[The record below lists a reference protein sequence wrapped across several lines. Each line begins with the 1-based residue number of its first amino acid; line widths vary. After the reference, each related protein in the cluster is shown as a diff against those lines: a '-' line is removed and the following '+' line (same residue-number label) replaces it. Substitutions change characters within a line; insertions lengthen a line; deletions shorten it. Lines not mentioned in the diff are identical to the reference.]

1 MWALAHM
8 GLSGGG
14 GEESETIGS
23 QRSTVG
29 RSSATNLL
37 DDHDDDDRIDIR
49 IRTRVCPRVVSVVSL
64 RLAI

>member
-1 MWALAHM
+1 MWAKAHM

-14 GEESETIGS
+14 GEESETISS

-29 RSSATNLL
+29 RSSATNQL
-37 DDHDDDDRIDIR
+37 DDHADDRLDIR
-49 IRTRVCPRVVSVVSL
+49 ICTRVCPRVVSVFSL